1 MPSSRSKC
9 EKKGRVYVKKHKA
22 YKDGPEIKSQCR
34 KKSKSRKSKSRKS
47 KSRSK
52 KSRKSKSRSKKEK
65 KGVKKSAE
73 QEFRSL
79 VKEICK
85 NQVAETEDE
94 TPGEAR
100 SYQFGRGGLE
110 YRPEPV
116 ARRPGDEIDDS
127 MLGVFNY

>member
-34 KKSKSRKSKSRKS
+34 KS
-47 KSRSK
+47 

-85 NQVAETEDE
+85 NQAPSDLETPEDQD
-94 TPGEAR
+94 TPGEPR
-100 SYQFGRGGLE
+100 SISFGRGGLE

-116 ARRPGDEIDDS
+116 ARRPFDEIDNS
-127 MLGVFNY
+127 MLGVFDY

>member
-34 KKSKSRKSKSRKS
+34 KKSKSRKSRKS
-47 KSRSK
+47 

-100 SYQFGRGGLE
+100 SYKFGRGGLE